1 MSNSIGLAA
10 TTTTK
15 TQNTEP
21 TVPSGGR
28 IDRTEDPTVSV
39 SIAGNSNAPTSVT
52 AADDNA
58 HDDDEFCY
66 ETQPRS
72 LAALAERDRRR
83 EQLYLQQQQQQQQ
96 QRAKQQQHESTAAA
110 TIVVRQASNSAP
122 NETNAIEVSRAKI
135 VNEKVTAT
143 VAIDPQQKL
152 RSVSVNQ
159 SADRSIGL
167 IYAKPEISAKTIDV
181 SGGAAAA
188 TTTTTSDNNIA
199 NDKKRK
205 MEKSKI
211 GGGGVVASPPNSGAD
226 KLAVFTKPDKK
237 IKPGFLS
244 RFSGFRFS
252 LRGNKKKLK
261 SLDHPAHGGNE
272 MGNSNNIVLVS
283 KSATIDGS
291 GVVPVRQRPNEN
303 SGRASGYQRN
313 SMRANDFVYIPLK
326 DPSNGGASTVAA
338 CVSDKS
344 SDKRSNGHAAS
355 TATPSAT
362 HPPQQ
367 HNDDK
372 KHVLTGKPP
381 LPKQPPRVV
390 GVCAKQPAAV
400 RHAHQQRSMSAP
412 REIQPP
418 VDGKIYHGDGH
429 DDDYDDDVDFYYN
442 QLRSGSR
449 RLNQTIGGGMMTSA
463 VSSDGML
470 LDESTY
476 VEDSFCTN
484 DTDDGDDSHRHG
496 GKIGLIETNLD
507 TDETIISGKTRSLM
521 ELGPQQMSIH
531 RMSGGVARR
540 LHGRHAAGGAG
551 NGTGAS
557 VEPRRPHKS
566 MEFLLDKENQRFVLV
581 SLPFA
586 LHICLFFF
594 FSPLNRI
601 KRFAHFKRHIR
612 QCRRQKRTNQIDGR
626 VDEKGETGNEEIT
639 FPLHVCTIPFV
650 FVRST
655 NAEPPSTTEEKK
667 IVENNENKNGIMQF
681 LPTRNATIKAFE

>member
-1 MSNSIGLAA
+1 MSNSIGLADS

-15 TQNTEP
+15 TQNTES
-21 TVPSGGR
+21 TAPSGGR
-28 IDRTEDPTVSV
+28 IHRSVDPIESV
-39 SIAGNSNAPTSVT
+39 AIAGNSSATTSVN

-58 HDDDEFCY
+58 VVDVELFY

-83 EQLYLQQQQQQQQ
+83 EQLYLLQQQ
-96 QRAKQQQHESTAAA
+96 QRAKQQQQESTAAAAA
-110 TIVVRQASNSAP
+110 TIVVRQASNSAA
-122 NETNAIEVSRAKI
+122 NETNAIEISRAKI
-135 VNEKVTAT
+135 VNEKVTTT
-143 VAIDPQQKL
+143 VAIDPQRKPSC
-152 RSVSVNQ
+152 SVSVNQ
-159 SADRSIGL
+159 SAGESIGL

-181 SGGAAAA
+181 SGGAAATTTP

-211 GGGGVVASPPNSGAD
+211 GGGGVVPSSPTSGAD
-226 KLAVFTKPDKK
+226 KLAVFTKSDKK
-237 IKPGFLS
+237 NKPGFLS

-261 SLDHPAHGGNE
+261 TLDHPAHGGNE

-283 KSATIDGS
+283 KSATMDGS
-291 GVVPVRQRPNEN
+291 GLVPVRQRPIEN
-303 SGRASGYQRN
+303 NGRASGYQRN

-326 DPSNGGASTVAA
+326 DPSNGGAASAA
-338 CVSDKS
+338 TVSDKP
-344 SDKRSNGHAAS
+344 SDKKSNGHAA
-355 TATPSAT
+355 AAASAT
-362 HPPQQ
+362 HPPK
-367 HNDDK
+367 HADDK

-418 VDGKIYHGDGH
+418 VDGKIYHDDGH
-429 DDDYDDDVDFYYN
+429 GDNDFDDDVDFYYN

-484 DTDDGDDSHRHG
+484 DADDGDDVSRRHG

-581 SLPFA
+581 SLPF
-586 LHICLFFF
+586 H
-594 FSPLNRI
+594 
-601 KRFAHFKRHIR
+601 
-612 QCRRQKRTNQIDGR
+612 
-626 VDEKGETGNEEIT
+626 
-639 FPLHVCTIPFV
+639 
-650 FVRST
+650 
-655 NAEPPSTTEEKK
+655 
-667 IVENNENKNGIMQF
+667 
-681 LPTRNATIKAFE
+681 

>member
-1 MSNSIGLAA
+1 MSNSIGLADS

-15 TQNTEP
+15 TQNTES
-21 TVPSGGR
+21 TVASGGR
-28 IDRTEDPTVSV
+28 IDRTDDPSESV
-39 SIAGNSNAPTSVT
+39 AIAVHSNATPSVN

-58 HDDDEFCY
+58 DDDDEFFY

-83 EQLYLQQQQQQQQ
+83 EQLYLQQQQQQQ
-96 QRAKQQQHESTAAA
+96 RAKQQQQESTAAA

-122 NETNAIEVSRAKI
+122 NEANAIEISRAKI
-135 VNEKVTAT
+135 VNEKVTTT
-143 VAIDPQQKL
+143 VATDPQQKPS
-152 RSVSVNQ
+152 SVSVNQ
-159 SADRSIGL
+159 SADGSIGL
-167 IYAKPEISAKTIDV
+167 IYAKPEIGAKTIDV
-181 SGGAAAA
+181 SGGAAA
-188 TTTTTSDNNIA
+188 TTTTSDNNIA

-211 GGGGVVASPPNSGAD
+211 GGGGVVASSPNSAAD

-237 IKPGFLS
+237 NKPGFLS

-291 GVVPVRQRPNEN
+291 GLVPVRQRPIEN
-303 SGRASGYQRN
+303 NGRTSGYQRN

-326 DPSNGGASTVAA
+326 DPSNGGAATIA

-344 SDKRSNGHAAS
+344 SDKKSNGRTAS
-355 TATPSAT
+355 TTVATASAI
-362 HPPQQ
+362 HPAKQ

-390 GVCAKQPAAV
+390 GVCAKQPATV

-418 VDGKIYHGDGH
+418 VDGKIYHDDGH
-429 DDDYDDDVDFYYN
+429 GDNYDDDADFYYN

-484 DTDDGDDSHRHG
+484 DTDDGDDSRRHG

-581 SLPFA
+581 SLPFV
-586 LHICLFFF
+586 F
-594 FSPLNRI
+594 FSIFFSIESRQDLR
-601 KRFAHFKRHIR
+601 IR
-612 QCRRQKRTNQIDGR
+612 QCRRQKPTNIFNGR
-626 VDEKGETGNEEIT
+626 
-639 FPLHVCTIPFV
+639 
-650 FVRST
+650 RSCGR
-655 NAEPPSTTEEKK
+655 K
-667 IVENNENKNGIMQF
+667 
-681 LPTRNATIKAFE
+681 R